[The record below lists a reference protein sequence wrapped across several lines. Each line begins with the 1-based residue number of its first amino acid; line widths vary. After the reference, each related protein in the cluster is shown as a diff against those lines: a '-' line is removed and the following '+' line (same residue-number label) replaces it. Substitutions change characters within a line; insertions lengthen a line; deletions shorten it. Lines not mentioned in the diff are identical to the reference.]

1 MTARARWRRAGRRL
15 VHVLRLVGWGAPG
28 RGSIRERA
36 AIATDERYRFRMDHF
51 LRQTDDLEAGRC
63 GRQEFA
69 QAMAKIEEDAHEA
82 VANARNRERRF
93 RRDLQAL
100 NVKYVD
106 VLRQLA
112 ASKQECIDAKNA
124 TELLLH
130 TARQQLHVHYAAV
143 EQQNLRLKADRSR
156 RGAAHR
162 DKAGARAIAQRPR
175 RACAWLRPK
184 PPARAGA
191 RHAGGVPLRAA
202 AGQHL
207 GGRGAADCR
216 SAGARVESRRAGV
229 VIGVRELPEGGC
241 APRARLSGAPVRRGR
256 R

>member
-82 VANARNRERRF
+82 VASARNRERRF

-130 TARQQLHVHYAAV
+130 TARQQLHIHYAAV
-143 EQQNLRLKADRSR
+143 EQQNLRLKAEIAAAEAQRTATRLEHERDRAASQARLRMAAAENLRLEQALDTLAGSR
-156 RGAAHR
+156 FEPPPDSTSAAEAR
-162 DKAGARAIAQRPR
+162 RIAAAQARAWKAEEPALSSECGSFR
-175 RACAWLRPK
+175 REDA
-184 PPARAGA
+184 
-191 RHAGGVPLRAA
+191 LRA
-202 AGQHL
+202 L
-207 GGRGAADCR
+207 GYPG
-216 SAGARVESRRAGV
+216 
-229 VIGVRELPEGGC
+229 LQ
-241 APRARLSGAPVRRGR
+241 
-256 R
+256 